1 MKKFDRNVKISLLEE
16 LEHSIFEFEERISRE
31 ESYYQILIYK
41 DSLIDTLIT
50 SANSLE
56 EIDQWEF
63 EMQVLKAQIK
73 QSQQELLFLKEDLNK
88 QRRLYEV
95 VKKDIC

>member
-1 MKKFDRNVKISLLEE
+1 MKKFDRNVKISLREE
-16 LEHSIFEFEERISRE
+16 LEHSVFEFEDRLSRE

-41 DSLIDTLIT
+41 DYLINNLLTA
-50 SANSLE
+50 ANSIE

-63 EMQVLKAQIK
+63 EMQVLKAQIQ